1 MSLLLEQILM
11 LKFSFSLIELKK
23 IVHKMFQD
31 GFELKI
37 HKYFTICVHSNIM
50 YFKENH

>member
-1 MSLLLEQILM
+1 MSLLLEQILAQI
-11 LKFSFSLIELKK
+11 SFSLIELKK

-31 GFELKI
+31 GFELKV
-37 HKYFTICVHSNIM
+37 HKYFTICVHLNIM